1 MLLDLQAGAA
11 NQPLSHERTRKDR
24 STRYRRTD
32 RIPRLRRLLVPFPG
46 RPGTCARLRDVAES
60 GAADGASRAYSGQS
74 TDRLG
79 GEAPPHRSCLGCTGR
94 WLETFIF
101 FDEVF
106 VPGAVQLL
114 RTLSAKFAELSF
126 YEVGCIGGGEPYRRS
141 LSLLLS
147 NLPSACSKASGP
159 MRTSPLNGKSR
170 AATVK
175 STSPMTR
182 ASAATIS
189 TCTVVLRSPKR

>member
-74 TDRLG
+74 ADRLG

-101 FDEVF
+101 LTKSLYPWRFNFLES
-106 VPGAVQLL
+106 
-114 RTLSAKFAELSF
+114 SA
-126 YEVGCIGGGEPYRRS
+126 RS
-141 LSLLLS
+141 SQ
-147 NLPSACSKASGP
+147 N
-159 MRTSPLNGKSR
+159 
-170 AATVK
+170 
-175 STSPMTR
+175 STSTH
-182 ASAATIS
+182 SGE
-189 TCTVVLRSPKR
+189 